1 MFARAITFSGAQN
14 IDAGIANLQDHVV
27 PILHQQKGFQGITA
41 SVDRSNGVM
50 GILTFW
56 ETSEDREASMSAL
69 AQSRDEGH
77 SIVGGEIA
85 VENFEQ
91 TVLEVNELPVVGSAL
106 MVNKTSMDPAKVE
119 ENLAFFKSDVVPRI
133 LATPGVQVVRSMMNR
148 DTGHGMVGI
157 VFSDR
162 DAMTAAAGEANRR
175 REEATARGVH
185 FDDVSFREIVLAD
198 FR

>member
-1 MFARAITFSGAQN
+1 MFVRAVTFSGAHN
-14 IDAGIANLQDHVV
+14 IDAGIAHLKDNVV
-27 PILHQQKGFQGITA
+27 PIIHQQKGFRGITA
-41 SVDRSNGVM
+41 SADRSS
-50 GILTFW
+50 GILGILSFW
-56 ETSEDREASMSAL
+56 ETIEDREASDSAL
-69 AQSRDEGH
+69 AQSRDEGRG
-77 SIVGGEIA
+77 IVGGTIS

-91 TVLEVNELPVVGSAL
+91 TVEVINEPPVVGSPL

-119 ENLAFFKSDVVPRI
+119 ENLAFFKSDVLPRI
-133 LATPGVQVVRSMMNR
+133 LATPGVRVVRSMMNR